1 MDRLTHRNPSR
12 PFHWITDTFYWKC
25 PIAAVKFFNW
35 LNTAHATPPATIR
48 SLVTHRPP
56 SSTHLSPRQGDI
68 HCVCYCCGENRCP
81 VPREA
86 HNTIPQDV
94 QRDLRDY
101 IPLGEENFRELALG
115 WTNFEQQAKHILN
128 RLRNEGRLPPRQT
141 EEESSDDNCLSRNH
155 NGSQH
160 NKKSIQVSTHL

>member
-35 LNTAHATPPATIR
+35 LNT
-48 SLVTHRPP
+48 
-56 SSTHLSPRQGDI
+56 
-68 HCVCYCCGENRCP
+68 
-81 VPREA
+81 A